1 MSKKNP
7 GDPRVKKNAFVHKL
21 YTMLHDPALSH
32 LIWWTNRNGE
42 QNTFALCPGK
52 EFADCLTQYFK
63 HGNVASFVR
72 QLHMYG
78 FHKVSDPLPITY
90 PPNGNNNN
98 NNNKEVPPVWEFKHL
113 SGRFKRGDET
123 SLVYIKRRS
132 SSNHTSGSTIYAE
145 PIYNPLLTNPY
156 NQPQFMYQDYSMG
169 PPVEVQQFYNY
180 QNQPLMYYQQPP
192 GQVPPPPPPSLPP
205 HQQPEMALQYHQ
217 YNNYQQPPPAPPAPP
232 QPGNVLFGYQQVA
245 PPQQPGSTVQQI
257 PANAPPTLDQTQPL
271 LYTPQL
277 EYQQQQYSQP
287 PPPPPSQ
294 LQLQLQTSPG
304 IPKVNDNLSRPSPNE
319 QHLQFRKI
327 WPDENNEANSKP
339 RNPSL
344 MFDPLLRVNS
354 EGSPKTQPN
363 HSVSLLNNEV
373 RLESSTSSSST
384 TVTSTALPPPSAIDR
399 SVSLVGGSPFDLSSR
414 MNNQQLFNRTPS
426 ISTPPTQNGRLP
438 KISSPLIPSNTESQS
453 PTMVTGTDNDASITS
468 RGSTSIISVSKKPS
482 VFSNSLQERL
492 RPSMFEYHPIG
503 NNLSKD
509 VLTIPKISTNSNSG
523 SRTTSQSSMSSASAL
538 SSKKSSLSSI
548 SSTHGNLS
556 ILNSTNYRSTSVGGS
571 GSGPFSTSTS
581 TSTSTTSPT
590 LSSLLHHP
598 QHEPQNSTI
607 ANGTSIRSLI
617 SSSQSISSPPLTTTT
632 TTTTTTDQRQLS
644 NSPISRQQQQQPN
657 NNTNKKVSVT
667 SLLLPSHSQSQ
678 GYAQPL
684 YKSSV
689 IAEEENSTTSSG
701 GGYRSKSDDDTDNM
715 NK

>member
-1 MSKKNP
+1 M
-7 GDPRVKKNAFVHKL
+7 
-21 YTMLHDPALSH
+21 
-32 LIWWTNRNGE
+32 
-42 QNTFALCPGK
+42 
-52 EFADCLTQYFK
+52 
-63 HGNVASFVR
+63 
-72 QLHMYG
+72 
-78 FHKVSDPLPITY
+78 
-90 PPNGNNNN
+90 
-98 NNNKEVPPVWEFKHL
+98 
-113 SGRFKRGDET
+113 
-123 SLVYIKRRS
+123 
-132 SSNHTSGSTIYAE
+132 
-145 PIYNPLLTNPY
+145 
-156 NQPQFMYQDYSMG
+156 
-169 PPVEVQQFYNY
+169 
-180 QNQPLMYYQQPP
+180 
-192 GQVPPPPPPSLPP
+192 
-205 HQQPEMALQYHQ
+205 
-217 YNNYQQPPPAPPAPP
+217 
-232 QPGNVLFGYQQVA
+232 
-245 PPQQPGSTVQQI
+245 
-257 PANAPPTLDQTQPL
+257 
-271 LYTPQL
+271 
-277 EYQQQQYSQP
+277 
-287 PPPPPSQ
+287 
-294 LQLQLQTSPG
+294 
-304 IPKVNDNLSRPSPNE
+304 
-319 QHLQFRKI
+319 
-327 WPDENNEANSKP
+327 
-339 RNPSL
+339 
-344 MFDPLLRVNS
+344 
-354 EGSPKTQPN
+354 
-363 HSVSLLNNEV
+363 V

-453 PTMVTGTDNDASITS
+453 PTMVTGTDNDVGVTS
-468 RGSTSIISVSKKPS
+468 KGSTSIISVSKKPS

-581 TSTSTTSPT
+581 TSTTSPT

-617 SSSQSISSPPLTTTT
+617 SSSQSISSPPLTTT